1 MEKKRRKA
9 NSQMEPQS
17 SNGRDGVDDVAARQN
32 VQHHAMPAVPDL
44 DVPSLDVPN
53 LGEITS
59 TFEPITDVVPPS
71 ASTTPAATAASTVP
85 RVSDSPES
93 DVPGAADAARVSF
106 SGESDT
112 HGAAP
117 GVRMSFSPESDVPG
131 AADAARVSFSGESD
145 THGAVPGARVS
156 FSPESDIRG
165 AAPGVRMSFSPES
178 DTQGSRKPGRP
189 RGLGASQSESL
200 PKAKPALFTAEP
212 KEPGLST
219 QEMSEVHASAYA
231 RSIPH
236 PTGAAAAERPPQI
249 PLAPVKRV
257 RAQFNP
263 LADGLLYLVVF
274 VGGFLG
280 TAMRYGLSLAFPAP
294 EDAGGFLGAFRWPT
308 FGANMLACF
317 LLAVVTVCVS
327 QASWLTRRVKQLVSN
342 GAGLGLCGGCSTLS
356 TLGIEELTSFHDG
369 EIGGALTYVL
379 ATFVCGVLCSMI
391 GVKVGL
397 LLTARRKSQV
407 LREAVRNAALSKD
420 GSVPVVEG
428 VTRGLNG
435 GSDASEALIA
445 VDVPIVVDKP
455 VAVPSADGNA
465 RDVRETAVVPG
476 DKEAATGIPA
486 FEPAPI
492 TDEIPLVGDLMT
504 GEVRV
509 APESE
514 RDANAASVST
524 GEFPLVPPAGDD
536 AVLNAISGTT
546 AGTTTGTTTGTM
558 SDATS
563 DAAPDATVAEQPGEG
578 IER

>member
-71 ASTTPAATAASTVP
+71 ASTASAASTAP

-93 DVPGAADAARVSF
+93 DVPSAADAARVSF

-112 HGAAP
+112 HGT
-117 GVRMSFSPESDVPG
+117 
-131 AADAARVSFSGESD
+131 ADS
-145 THGAVPGARVS
+145 ARVS
-156 FSPESDIRG
+156 FSPESD
-165 AAPGVRMSFSPES
+165 
-178 DTQGSRKPGRP
+178 TQRSRKPGYP

-280 TAMRYGLSLAFPAP
+280 TAMRYGLSLAFPAS

-308 FGANMLACF
+308 LGANMLACF

-435 GSDASEALIA
+435 GSDASGALIA

-455 VAVPSADGNA
+455 VAVPSADGDA
-465 RDVRETAVVPG
+465 RDVRETAVVS
-476 DKEAATGIPA
+476 DDMESATGIPA

-514 RDANAASVST
+514 RDANVGSVST
-524 GEFPLVPPAGDD
+524 GEFPLVPSAGDD
-536 AVLNAISGTT
+536 VVLNAISGTT
-546 AGTTTGTTTGTM
+546 AGTM

>member
-1 MEKKRRKA
+1 
-9 NSQMEPQS
+9 MEPQS
-17 SNGRDGVDDVAARQN
+17 SNGRDGAGDVAARQDA
-32 VQHHAMPAVPDL
+32 QQHAMPTMPIMPDL

-59 TFEPITDVVPPS
+59 TFEPITDVPPS
-71 ASTTPAATAASTVP
+71 GAVAASSPAVP
-85 RVSDSPES
+85 QHVSVSPES
-93 DVPGAADAARVSF
+93 DVRGGAQDAYVSISPESVTHGTADSARVSF
-106 SGESDT
+106 SGESDNR
-112 HGAAP
+112 GEAWDA
-117 GVRMSFSPESDVPG
+117 GVSDSPESDSQG
-131 AADAARVSFSGESD
+131 AAGGVGMSD
-145 THGAVPGARVS
+145 
-156 FSPESDIRG
+156 
-165 AAPGVRMSFSPES
+165 SPES
-178 DTQGSRKPGRP
+178 DTLGEQEA
-189 RGLGASQSESL
+189 GLGAAASVTPAASAASAASAADPESL

-294 EDAGGFLGAFRWPT
+294 EDASGFLGAFRWPT

-317 LLAVVTVCVS
+317 LLAVITVCVS
-327 QASWLTRRVKQLVSN
+327 QASWLTRRVKQVISN

-379 ATFVCGVLCSMI
+379 VTFACGVLCSII

-428 VTRGLNG
+428 RAFGANG
-435 GSDASEALIA
+435 GSDAAEALIA
-445 VDVPIVVDKP
+445 ADAPIVVDKP
-455 VAVPSADGNA
+455 VAVPSGDPDAQDA
-465 RDVRETAVVPG
+465 RDTAVVSVS
-476 DKEAATGIPA
+476 EETATGIPA

-509 APESE
+509 VTEAE
-514 RDANAASVST
+514 RDANIGAVST
-524 GEFPLVPPAGDD
+524 GEFPAVPAVTD
-536 AVLNAISGTT
+536 AASPD
-546 AGTTTGTTTGTM
+546 A
-558 SDATS
+558 ATS
-563 DAAPDATVAEQPGEG
+563 DAVSNIVPNAALAEQQGEG
-578 IER
+578 VER

>member
-1 MEKKRRKA
+1 
-9 NSQMEPQS
+9 
-17 SNGRDGVDDVAARQN
+17 
-32 VQHHAMPAVPDL
+32 
-44 DVPSLDVPN
+44 
-53 LGEITS
+53 
-59 TFEPITDVVPPS
+59 
-71 ASTTPAATAASTVP
+71 
-85 RVSDSPES
+85 
-93 DVPGAADAARVSF
+93 
-106 SGESDT
+106 
-112 HGAAP
+112 
-117 GVRMSFSPESDVPG
+117 
-131 AADAARVSFSGESD
+131 
-145 THGAVPGARVS
+145 
-156 FSPESDIRG
+156 
-165 AAPGVRMSFSPES
+165 MSFSPES

>member
-1 MEKKRRKA
+1 
-9 NSQMEPQS
+9 
-17 SNGRDGVDDVAARQN
+17 
-32 VQHHAMPAVPDL
+32 
-44 DVPSLDVPN
+44 
-53 LGEITS
+53 
-59 TFEPITDVVPPS
+59 
-71 ASTTPAATAASTVP
+71 
-85 RVSDSPES
+85 
-93 DVPGAADAARVSF
+93 
-106 SGESDT
+106 
-112 HGAAP
+112 
-117 GVRMSFSPESDVPG
+117 
-131 AADAARVSFSGESD
+131 
-145 THGAVPGARVS
+145 
-156 FSPESDIRG
+156 
-165 AAPGVRMSFSPES
+165 
-178 DTQGSRKPGRP
+178 
-189 RGLGASQSESL
+189 
-200 PKAKPALFTAEP
+200 
-212 KEPGLST
+212 
-219 QEMSEVHASAYA
+219 MSEVHASAYA

-280 TAMRYGLSLAFPAP
+280 TAMRYGLSLAFPAS

-308 FGANMLACF
+308 LGANMLACF

-435 GSDASEALIA
+435 GSDASGALIA

-455 VAVPSADGNA
+455 VAVPSADGDA
-465 RDVRETAVVPG
+465 RDVRETAVVS
-476 DKEAATGIPA
+476 DDMESATGIPA

-514 RDANAASVST
+514 RDANVGSVST
-524 GEFPLVPPAGDD
+524 GEFPLVPSAGDD
-536 AVLNAISGTT
+536 VVLNAISGTT
-546 AGTTTGTTTGTM
+546 AGTM

>member
-1 MEKKRRKA
+1 MDVRGIVDGWCGRIRLGMVCARGNEPCTLGTEQRRIHGLRGLARDSMNGVVRCIRPGLGARFALSRFVGFAMEKKRWKA

-17 SNGRDGVDDVAARQN
+17 INGRDRMDDVAVRQN

-71 ASTTPAATAASTVP
+71 ASTAPAATAASTAP

-93 DVPGAADAARVSF
+93 DVLGATDAARVSF

-112 HGAAP
+112 
-117 GVRMSFSPESDVPG
+117 
-131 AADAARVSFSGESD
+131 
-145 THGAVPGARVS
+145 
-156 FSPESDIRG
+156 
-165 AAPGVRMSFSPES
+165 
-178 DTQGSRKPGRP
+178 QGSWKPGRP

-294 EDAGGFLGAFRWPT
+294 EDAGGFFGAFRWPT

-379 ATFVCGVLCSMI
+379 ATFACGVLCSMI

-397 LLTARRKSQV
+397 LLTARRKSKV

-455 VAVPSADGNA
+455 VAVPSADGDA

-476 DKEAATGIPA
+476 DKEAATGIPV

-509 APESE
+509 ASESG
-514 RDANAASVST
+514 RDADVASVST
-524 GEFPLVPPAGDD
+524 GEFPLVPSAGDD
-536 AVLNAISGTT
+536 VVLNAISGTT
-546 AGTTTGTTTGTM
+546 AGTM
-558 SDATS
+558 SDVTS